1 MDVSIIMK
9 LPIGFGKRISKY
21 VNRNEFIT
29 FSCQFHQGPVAL
41 LRLKL
46 FVLKCFTYILVF
58 CIPNN
63 VLESSVV

>member
-9 LPIGFGKRISKY
+9 LPIGSGKRNSKY

-29 FSCQFHQGPVAL
+29 FPCQLNQKPIAL

-46 FVLKCFTYILVF
+46 FV
-58 CIPNN
+58 
-63 VLESSVV
+63 

>member
-9 LPIGFGKRISKY
+9 LPIGFGKRHSKY

-29 FSCQFHQGPVAL
+29 FACQLHQKPIAL

-58 CIPNN
+58 RFQIMYWKAA
-63 VLESSVV
+63 